1 MSSVCILWMVERIP
15 AVHTHIICTYVYVCI
30 YMCMYTCMVHSYPCT
45 LILDSC
51 INTYIYALYS
61 HAYTSIVRVQV
72 YTVYLFISTCTC
84 TLCSHTLY
92 YCVHTS
98 GGFLLMSFSGVVRRI
113 GRELVILAGFIS
125 HMISFLLVFYTVPDD
140 ATAHLQPTAEVYL
153 IDRQL

>member
-1 MSSVCILWMVERIP
+1 MYVRIRMYIHVY
-15 AVHTHIICTYVYVCI
+15 VHLYGTFIPMYTYIRLMHKYLHICTVFTCIHKYSMCTGIYHIPVYKYMHM
-30 YMCMYTCMVHSYPCT
+30 YMCSHS
-45 LILDSC
+45 
-51 INTYIYALYS
+51 
-61 HAYTSIVRVQV
+61 
-72 YTVYLFISTCTC
+72 
-84 TLCSHTLY
+84 LC